1 MITPHNVLSRKKIGL
16 WGKFHSKWKS
26 KGMCNNLLLTLD
38 KSKSE
43 FNASQFIVRCRFSI
57 ECSSC
62 FVASYHQIVE
72 DTKVWDIYSDALHVI
87 TIGQK
92 GTSTFLAFREE
103 WTESL
108 SIVHKCLTNIIFTK
122 KRNWTYKYYSKC
134 NTR

>member
-1 MITPHNVLSRKKIGL
+1 
-16 WGKFHSKWKS
+16 
-26 KGMCNNLLLTLD
+26 MCNNLLLTLD

-57 ECSSC
+57 ECSFC

-103 WTESL
+103 WTESF

-134 NTR
+134 NTLLKKGYKCHNNQE